1 MSAGVPPAARA
12 AAGACGEA
20 RGARTEG
27 VLRWLGRVVLGL
39 LLASIAAV
47 AVLRFVDPPLTPL
60 MVIRA
65 VQGALDGRWVG
76 IRQRWV
82 PLEEVS
88 PALLRAVLAAEDARF
103 FEHHG
108 FDFEE
113 IERARAY
120 NERHGGR
127 RMRGASTISM
137 QTARNVFLWQDRTW
151 LRKGLEAYFTVL
163 LELLWSKRRIL
174 EVYVNVAEWGDGV
187 YGVEA
192 ASRAAFG
199 VPAVKLS
206 ARQAA
211 LLAAVLPSPRRWSA
225 ARPSSYVRE
234 RAARIAARARHVD
247 LRALD

>member
-1 MSAGVPPAARA
+1 M
-12 AAGACGEA
+12 
-20 RGARTEG
+20 
-27 VLRWLGRVVLGL
+27 LRWLGRLLFGA
-39 LLASIAAV
+39 LLASV
-47 AVLRFVDPPLTPL
+47 AVVGLFRFVDPPLTPL

-76 IRQRWV
+76 IQQRWV

-88 PALLRAVLAAEDARF
+88 PALLRAVIAAEDARF
-103 FEHHG
+103 FQHHG

-127 RMRGASTISM
+127 RVRGASTISM

-151 LRKGLEAYFTVL
+151 VRKGLEAYFTL
-163 LELLWSKRRIL
+163 LIELLWSKRRIL

-192 ASRAAFG
+192 AAQNAFG
-199 VPAVKLS
+199 KPAAKLG
-206 ARQAA
+206 AREAS

-225 ARPSSYVRE
+225 RTPSSYVQS
-234 RAARIAARARHVD
+234 RAARIAARAAQVD
-247 LRALD
+247 LRPLG

>member
-1 MSAGVPPAARA
+1 M
-12 AAGACGEA
+12 
-20 RGARTEG
+20 
-27 VLRWLGRVVLGL
+27 LRWLGRLLFGA
-39 LLASIAAV
+39 LLASV
-47 AVLRFVDPPLTPL
+47 AVVGLFRFVDPPLTPL

-76 IRQRWV
+76 IQQRWV

-88 PALLRAVLAAEDARF
+88 PALLRAVIAAEGARLLQ
-103 FEHHG
+103 HHG

-127 RMRGASTISM
+127 RVRGASTISM

-151 LRKGLEAYFTVL
+151 VRKGLEAYFTL
-163 LELLWSKRRIL
+163 LIELLWSKRRIL

-192 ASRAAFG
+192 AA
-199 VPAVKLS
+199 
-206 ARQAA
+206 QN
-211 LLAAVLPSPRRWSA
+211 
-225 ARPSSYVRE
+225 
-234 RAARIAARARHVD
+234 
-247 LRALD
+247 ALDRKSVV